1 MFQGIPLGSKELYA
15 PQDLFVSTTLPKT
28 VVFISSRLVIYSLRP
43 FVKLV
48 VFHGDDDENLSEV
61 HAMLRIC
68 GLSYTITVL
77 LFRTIPRIFIFEGQK

>member
-1 MFQGIPLGSKELYA
+1 MILESQQKFA
-15 PQDLFVSTTLPKT
+15 KT
-28 VVFISSRLVIYSLRP
+28 VVFTSSQLVIYSLRP

-48 VFHGDDDENLSEV
+48 VFHGDVDENLSEV